1 MFQAVEPRRLYR
13 QVAEQIRALIDAGQ
27 LCVGDRLPAE
37 RDLAEKFAVSRPTI
51 REALIVLEVEG
62 YVQIRVGAGIFVLP
76 RNAGQLLPDIDD
88 GSEGPLEV
96 LHARCI
102 VESAIAEEAA
112 RTVDPV
118 SLAMLDANLKQ
129 LEQALDRPD
138 QAIFYDRSFHVLIAA
153 MTKNGPINRLT
164 GLIYDQRMTPVFTR
178 LASYF
183 EGPHSWRL
191 ALDEHINIRD
201 AIAAADPSK
210 AREAMRMHL
219 INAAK
224 RFSESFGDELIG
236 NDADRHSGSKA
247 VLD

>member
-1 MFQAVEPRRLYR
+1 MFLAIEPRRLYR
-13 QVAEQIRALIDAGQ
+13 QVAEQIRALIEAGQ
-27 LCVGDRLPAE
+27 LGVGERLPAE
-37 RDLAEKFAVSRPTI
+37 RDLAEKFSVSRPTI

-76 RNAGQLLPDIDD
+76 RRSGHMLPHQDD

-112 RTVDPV
+112 RAVDPA

-129 LEQALDRPD
+129 LEQVLDHPE
-138 QAIFYDRSFHVLIAA
+138 QAIFHDRSFHVLIAA

-164 GLIYDQRMTPVFTR
+164 GLIYDQRMTPVFSR

-191 ALDEHINIRD
+191 ALDEHIQIRD
-201 AIAAADPSK
+201 AVAAGDPEK

-224 RFSESFGDELIG
+224 RFSESFGDEPIG
-236 NDADRHSGSKA
+236 NDTDRHSGSKA
-247 VLD
+247 AQD